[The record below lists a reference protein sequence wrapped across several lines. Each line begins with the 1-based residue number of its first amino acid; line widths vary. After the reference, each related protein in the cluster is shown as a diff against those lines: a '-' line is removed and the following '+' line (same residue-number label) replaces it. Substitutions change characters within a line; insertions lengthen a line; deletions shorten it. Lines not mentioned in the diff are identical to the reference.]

1 MPEGDTVFRTAAK
14 LHEGLSGEVLT
25 LSDFRVPRHATAD
38 LTGLV
43 VDETVSR
50 GKHLLTRIGPWTL
63 HTHLK
68 MEGVW
73 HVHPHGTAW
82 RRPAHSARVVLE
94 TTERQAV
101 GFWLGMVDLVPRDAE
116 DSVVGHL
123 GPDLLGPDW
132 DLDEA
137 LSRLETG
144 PDRQVFTALL
154 DQRNLAGF
162 GTEYVNEMLFVLG
175 VHPTTAVGDVPD
187 LRRLVSRGQ
196 QMIRV
201 NSTRWE
207 RSFTGSTR
215 LGQERWVFHRER
227 KPCRRCGTRIRDAD
241 LGDVPTQERN
251 AFWCPHC
258 QPGDDAAAPPRR
270 FGGAAPRR

>member
-1 MPEGDTVFRTAAK
+1 MPEGDTVFRTAQK
-14 LHEGLSGEVLT
+14 LHEGLSGQVLT
-25 LSDFRVPRHATAD
+25 VSDLRVPQHATAD

-50 GKHLLTRIGPWTL
+50 GKHLLTRVGPWTL
-63 HTHLK
+63 RTHLR

-73 HVHPHGTAW
+73 HVHPHGTRW
-82 RRPAHSARVVLE
+82 RRPGHSARVVLE
-94 TTERQAV
+94 TAERQAV

-116 DSVVGHL
+116 DTLVGHL

-132 DLDEA
+132 DLELA
-137 LSRLETG
+137 LQNLMTA
-144 PDRQVFTALL
+144 PDREVFDALL

-162 GTEYVNEMLFVLG
+162 GTEYTNELLFVMG
-175 VHPTTAVGDVPD
+175 QHPRTPVGSVTD
-187 LRRLVSRGQ
+187 LRRMISRGQ
-196 QMIRV
+196 QMISV

-215 LGQERWVFHRER
+215 PGQDHWVMFRGGR
-227 KPCRRCGTRIRDAD
+227 PCRRCGARLLEAD
-241 LGDVPTQERN
+241 IGDDPVRQRN

-258 QPGDDAAAPPRR
+258 QPAPDPEL
-270 FGGAAPRR
+270 